1 MSPRKRQAQQ
11 FIPLAQ
17 QIERDIREIRE
28 KLRRPL
34 EAQFARGH
42 LTGAQRSV
50 MQALFNSDGMSLK
63 DLCREVGLAHS
74 TVSGIVD
81 RLERRGMLARTTNQ
95 QDQRFTHI
103 AVSKIVRDFMGK
115 KAPMITAHPL
125 AEALASATPSRRN
138 SILKGLKELR
148 RLLGVED
155 T

>member
-1 MSPRKRQAQQ
+1 MSAGRKQTQEFVA
-11 FIPLAQ
+11 LAQ

-42 LTGAQRSV
+42 LTGAQRSI
-50 MQALFNSDGMSLK
+50 MQVLFNSEGMSLK
-63 DLCREVGLAHS
+63 ELCREVGLAHS

-81 RLERRGMLARTTNQ
+81 RLERRGMLTRTTNQ
-95 QDQRFTHI
+95 EDQRFTHI
-103 AVSKIVRDFMGK
+103 AVSKVVRDFMGK

-125 AEALASATPSRRN
+125 AEALASVTPSRRS

-148 RLLGVED
+148 KLLGVEKS
-155 T
+155 

>member
-1 MSPRKRQAQQ
+1 MSPRKKQAQQ
-11 FIPLAQ
+11 FVTMAQ

-34 EAQFARGH
+34 EAEFARGH

-50 MQALFNSDGMSLK
+50 MQALFHSAGMSLK
-63 DLCREVGLAHS
+63 DLCREIGLAHS

-81 RLERRGMLARTTNQ
+81 RLERRGMLTRTTNQ
-95 QDQRFTHI
+95 KDQRFTHI
-103 AVSKIVRDFMGK
+103 AVSKVVRDFMGR

-125 AEALASATPSRRN
+125 AEALAGATPSRRN

-148 RLLGVED
+148 KLLG
-155 T
+155 